1 MSPAVTTLIVLGFVA
16 FFFITELV
24 PLAITALAGAIV
36 LGLLGVIPV
45 NTVFSGLSNSTVVLF
60 AAMFV
65 IGASMFHTGLAQKM
79 GQGVVK
85 LSGKSENGLMAG
97 IMIAAAALSS
107 VTSNTG
113 TTACLIPVILG
124 ICQAAKIPAS
134 RQMMPLAFAAGLG
147 GIITL
152 VGTPPNIIAAGAL
165 KAAGLRPFGFFEFA
179 WIGIPLTI
187 AGLIYMLTIG
197 KRLLPKEQISAD
209 GVKVDEEA
217 AAEAKAGV
225 SDPKKQWITG
235 LVLIA
240 VVVVMALDLKRV
252 PLEVAAGIG
261 ALVLVVTGCLSEKQ
275 AYRGIDWVTIFLFA
289 GMMPIATAMDKSGAG
304 KMIAEWVVGMLGGSP
319 SPMMVTSALFLLSAG
334 LTQFMS
340 NTACTALLA
349 PIGISI
355 ATGLGASPHAVLM
368 AIAVAAS
375 CAFSTPV
382 GTPPNTLVLGPGG
395 YKFND
400 YVKAGTGLVVVCF
413 IVSIIIIPMVWPFFP
428 AK

>member
-134 RQMMPLAFAAGLG
+134 RQ
-147 GIITL
+147 
-152 VGTPPNIIAAGAL
+152 
-165 KAAGLRPFGFFEFA
+165 
-179 WIGIPLTI
+179 IP
-187 AGLIYMLTIG
+187 
-197 KRLLPKEQISAD
+197 
-209 GVKVDEEA
+209 V
-217 AAEAKAGV
+217 
-225 SDPKKQWITG
+225 
-235 LVLIA
+235 
-240 VVVVMALDLKRV
+240 
-252 PLEVAAGIG
+252 
-261 ALVLVVTGCLSEKQ
+261 
-275 AYRGIDWVTIFLFA
+275 
-289 GMMPIATAMDKSGAG
+289 
-304 KMIAEWVVGMLGGSP
+304 
-319 SPMMVTSALFLLSAG
+319 
-334 LTQFMS
+334 
-340 NTACTALLA
+340 LA
-349 PIGISI
+349 P
-355 ATGLGASPHAVLM
+355 
-368 AIAVAAS
+368 AA
-375 CAFSTPV
+375 
-382 GTPPNTLVLGPGG
+382 
-395 YKFND
+395 
-400 YVKAGTGLVVVCF
+400 
-413 IVSIIIIPMVWPFFP
+413 
-428 AK
+428 